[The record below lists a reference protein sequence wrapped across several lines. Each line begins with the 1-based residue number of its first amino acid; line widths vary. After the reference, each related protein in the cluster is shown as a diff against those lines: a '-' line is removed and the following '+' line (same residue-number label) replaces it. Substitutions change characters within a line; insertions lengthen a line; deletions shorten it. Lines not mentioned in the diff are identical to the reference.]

1 MQVPVTTTVAWK
13 GQALELYVRPWKKSD
28 DSVIREV
35 LTRRVYEKR
44 KVKLATSSVWLD
56 GGAHIGT
63 FALAAASEG
72 CRVICYEPHPE
83 NFELLGANVER
94 NGFAAVVDCH
104 QAALLPEAGEATL
117 HLAPRSTSFHSVM
130 RPFRSGQSAV
140 VRADGLAAVLEAHP
154 EVDGLKLDVEGA
166 EMPLLEALVARP
178 ELLARLKQL
187 CWEWSFQHDGRT
199 ARLRAVIAA
208 LEAQGFVVRTHR
220 QVFERETWTA
230 WPSGVLVYAS
240 RPPSGAAAAAS
251 SSSST

>member
-1 MQVPVTTTVAWK
+1 MTGSTRTNKRNRV
-13 GQALELYVRPWKKSD
+13 KKAYAD
-28 DSVIREV
+28 AAYDSRRNFNLLDGLGIRILPNTAGCYSAEEAIRTARLAREV
-35 LTRRVYEKR
+35 GLSNWIKLEVIGDEKT
-44 KVKLATSSVWLD
+44 L
-56 GGAHIGT
+56 
-63 FALAAASEG
+63 F
-72 CRVICYEPHPE
+72 PE